1 MISKTQTCTFKEHQ
15 ELDPGWPA
23 WPHCPY
29 AGTPRTFPTGVPW
42 YLSKTLACQV
52 YQVLSSIL
60 SHPSPEYLVWFGD
73 AMLPLGLGKGSKKH
87 IRKKYG
93 LLPNQGGGSAR
104 VVKKPNC
111 FFEKKYF
118 SESI

>member
-73 AMLPLGLGKGSKKH
+73 AMLPLGLVQMS
-87 IRKKYG
+87 
-93 LLPNQGGGSAR
+93 Q
-104 VVKKPNC
+104 
-111 FFEKKYF
+111 
-118 SESI
+118 